1 MQNTSY
7 LNNRAT
13 VDVYQ
18 TRQSYSL
25 AWSIASLKMETA
37 FPTSSSEHQQAY
49 GVDAVALPEYL
60 LAGVVYYGFKPV
72 SLPGSDSWTTPESD
86 HHR

>member
-1 MQNTSY
+1 
-7 LNNRAT
+7 
-13 VDVYQ
+13 
-18 TRQSYSL
+18 
-25 AWSIASLKMETA
+25 META